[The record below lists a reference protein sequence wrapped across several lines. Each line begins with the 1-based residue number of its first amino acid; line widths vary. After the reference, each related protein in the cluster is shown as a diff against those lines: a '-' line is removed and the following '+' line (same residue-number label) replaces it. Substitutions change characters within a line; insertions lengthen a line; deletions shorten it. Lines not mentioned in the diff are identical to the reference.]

1 MVETQKRFHINSN
14 SGPLT
19 KYGEIESA
27 LENLDGCIADL
38 EDFFWHVKYPLFGLS
53 QSEAA

>member
-1 MVETQKRFHINSN
+1 MVETQKRLHINTN